1 MPAGHGQPALAD
13 DGRVAVGQPRDEAV
27 ESRRARG
34 VAHFLLGRVRPR
46 VADVLRD
53 GRVEDER
60 RLIDEHDVAPQIL
73 ERDVAQIV
81 AVERHRALVRIEQPE
96 QQVGDR
102 RLAAAARADERELL
116 AGRDREGHRS
126 QDLAAPEIDGDAIEH
141 DRPFDAPQ
149 NRR

>member
-1 MPAGHGQPALAD
+1 M
-13 DGRVAVGQPRDEAV
+13 
-27 ESRRARG
+27 
-34 VAHFLLGRVRPR
+34 
-46 VADVLRD
+46 
-53 GRVEDER
+53 EDER

-81 AVERHRALVRIEQPE
+81 AVERHGALVGIEQPE
-96 QQVGDR
+96 HQVGDR